1 MSQGTTSDGR
11 RYGGKLGPALLAG
24 LLTLALLLAANAT
37 GLLSV
42 GLSDGADCA
51 LCPAPAVQAQ
61 AAPPASGAVV
71 HLYYFYDPGCGVC
84 EVVHREVLEPLV
96 AEYGERLVVDERN
109 IADRANYAL
118 LLNLEAQL
126 QAVSTAIPEVI
137 IGQEVLAGDEPIREH
152 LRERIDAWLQQGG
165 VELPTVGG
173 QPAAT
178 PSAERECD
186 ECGDI
191 HEAART
197 AVAANVTPETSGA
210 PAIHMVY
217 FYQAGCD
224 VCERADHDLAYILEQ
239 YPQLRIT
246 RYDVKTEA
254 GLNEWLGARV
264 GVPEDQRLIAPAL
277 FVGQHYL
284 LGEQVRASAI
294 ESLIAP
300 YVKSGAEAWWL
311 GWQAEEG
318 EVEGAIAERF
328 SSFGLLTVIG
338 AGLLDGVNPCAF
350 AGMIFLI
357 SYLSLRKRKGKQL
370 LATGIMYTLGVF
382 LTYLGVGFGFLKA
395 VAALPFL
402 STIGKWVY
410 GATALLCIA
419 LAWGSLADYR
429 KARAG
434 RLADMTLKLPDRMRG
449 WTKTLIREGTGARM
463 FVLSSFALGV
473 GVSLVE
479 LACTGQV
486 YLPTIIYVLGIPALR
501 AQATLALLIYNL
513 MFILP
518 LIGIF
523 MLVYFGT
530 TSQQLID
537 WMTKRTAAVK
547 LGTAVLF
554 LLLAGWLTY
563 SIFWA

>member
-1 MSQGTTSDGR
+1 VDQNDPNTERAAR
-11 RYGGKLGPALLAG
+11 RPRLVPALLAG
-24 LLTLALLLAANAT
+24 FLTLILLLLGHAT
-37 GLLSV
+37 GLISA
-42 GLSDGADCA
+42 GFSDSAECVF
-51 LCPAPAVQAQ
+51 CPAPAAP
-61 AAPPASGAVV
+61 AASDAVV
-71 HLYYFYDPGCGVC
+71 HMYYFFDPNCGVC
-84 EVVHREVLEPLV
+84 EIVHQEVLDPLV
-96 AEYGERLVVDERN
+96 AEYGERLVVEERN
-109 IADRANYAL
+109 IADRANYTL
-118 LLNLEAQL
+118 MLSLEAQL
-126 QAVSTAIPEVI
+126 QAEFCSIPEVI
-137 IGQEVLAGDEPIREH
+137 IGQDVLAGDVQIRDH
-152 LRERIDAWLQQGG
+152 LRERIEYYEAQGG
-165 VELPTVGG
+165 VALPTVGA
-173 QPAAT
+173 PAAVAT
-178 PSAERECD
+178 ASADPECD

-191 HEAART
+191 HAAART
-197 AVAANVTPETSGA
+197 AVAANATPGA
-210 PAIHMVY
+210 NGASTIHMIY
-217 FYQAGCD
+217 FYQPGCD
-224 VCERADHDLAYILEQ
+224 VCERADHDLAYIVEK
-239 YPQLRIT
+239 YPQLRIA
-246 RYDVKTEA
+246 RYDVKAEA
-254 GLNEWLGARV
+254 GLNEYMGAKV

-277 FVGQHYL
+277 FVGQSYL
-284 LGEQVRASAI
+284 LGEQVRAGAI

-300 YVKSGAEAWWL
+300 YLKGGAEAWWL
-311 GWQAEEG
+311 GWEAEAG

-357 SYLSLRKRKGKQL
+357 SYLAVRKRTGRQL
-370 LATGIMYTLGVF
+370 LATGVMYTLGVF

-410 GATALLCIA
+410 GATAVLCIA
-419 LAWGSLADYR
+419 LAWGSIADYR
-429 KARAG
+429 KAKAG
-434 RLADMTLKLPDRMRG
+434 RLADMSLKLPERMRG
-449 WTKTLIREGTGARM
+449 WTRKLIREGTGARM

-501 AQATLALLIYNL
+501 AQATLALLLYNV

-523 MLVYFGT
+523 MLVYYGT

-537 WMTKRTAAVK
+537 WMTQRTAAVK

-554 LLLAGWLTY
+554 MLLAGWLIY
-563 SIFWA
+563 GIFWA